1 MLTNSLQIIYAF
13 LSARALNHLYERAM
27 SMDSEASRFWSAGRP
42 RTIVECETNSAVECE
57 TDTNDGSVPAPAVH
71 PTDPPFALPGG
82 QLDHYLIEGVVARTT
97 TALTLRG
104 IDSRTGGPVAIKV
117 PHLEVECDVVFFSR
131 FQREREIGKKLD
143 HPGIPRVIEDDDR
156 SRVYLVTEW
165 AEGIML
171 RELLHEQGKL
181 PAEHAVRIA
190 VNVCNS
196 LAYIHSH
203 GIVHRDLKPENIVV
217 NGSDETKLID
227 FGIAG
232 QCGARRLTFG
242 KFSQVMGT
250 PDYISPEQ
258 VKGKRGDAR
267 SDVYAMG
274 VILYEMLTGQV
285 PFTGNTPLV
294 IMNHR
299 LVSDPAPLR
308 ELDPEIA
315 PALEQIVL
323 RALERDPKDRY
334 ASARELAYDLEHL
347 DKVQIRE
354 AIRPRE
360 QSRPPARWTTRILPY
375 AILALIPTI
384 VFFALLFYARSHS

>member
-1 MLTNSLQIIYAF
+1 
-13 LSARALNHLYERAM
+13 
-27 SMDSEASRFWSAGRP
+27 MDSEESRSWSAGGP
-42 RTIVECETNSAVECE
+42 RTIVECETN
-57 TDTNDGSVPAPAVH
+57 GGVPAPAVH
-71 PTDPPFALPGG
+71 ATDPPFARPGAL
-82 QLDHYLIEGVVARTT
+82 LDHYRIEGVVARTT
-97 TALTLRG
+97 TALILRG
-104 IDSRTGGPVAIKV
+104 TDSRTGCRVAIKV
-117 PHLEVECDVVFFSR
+117 PHPEVECDVVFFSR
-131 FQREREIGKKLD
+131 FEREQEIGKKLD
-143 HPGIPRVIEDDDR
+143 HPGIPRVIEDEDR
-156 SRVYLVTEW
+156 SRVYMVTEW
-165 AEGIML
+165 AEGTML

-181 PAEHAVRIA
+181 PAEQAVRIA
-190 VNVCNS
+190 VSVCNS
-196 LAYIHSH
+196 LEYIHSQ

-217 NGSDETKLID
+217 NGRDETKLID

-274 VILYEMLTGQV
+274 AMLYEMLTGEV

-308 ELDPEIA
+308 EVNPEIS

-323 RALERDPKDRY
+323 RALERDPRGRY
-334 ASARELAYDLEHL
+334 ASARELAYDLEHQ
-347 DKVQIRE
+347 DEVQSRE
-354 AIRPRE
+354 IMRPRK
-360 QSRPPARWTTRILPY
+360 QPRSALPWATKILPY

-384 VFFALLFYARSHS
+384 LFFALLFYARSRS